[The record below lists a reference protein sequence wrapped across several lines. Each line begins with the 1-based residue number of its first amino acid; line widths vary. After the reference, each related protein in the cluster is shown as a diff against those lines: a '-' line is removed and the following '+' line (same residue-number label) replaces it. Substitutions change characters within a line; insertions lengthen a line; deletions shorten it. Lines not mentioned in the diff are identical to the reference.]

1 MLKTVDQV
9 RLQITPSLQK
19 LLNDVLLESDD
30 LRPLMFGDEIEFTTI
45 KGKPFPTEANA
56 CFNPFGE
63 QFIIFIKHLY
73 KIGSKEEY
81 AIAHELG
88 HLWLLF
94 LGLPPERITTDKDR
108 QGNWD
113 TFFGPLREIMEH
125 AVYYPLLKTEY
136 KIDLYKIGNERL
148 YDFIKSQLPTFKNE
162 SAQEKLLLILN
173 YIKYVVESDS
183 PYWQDRLHKAYSK
196 KALDVKNIA
205 DTLLPIVQEL
215 SSAKDTR
222 FFISQY
228 RKVLKI
234 LDIDF
239 GCPEEQWPKFC
250 DPNYVSEIRDVH
262 TIRN

>member
-1 MLKTVDQV
+1 MLKTVDEV
-9 RLQITPSLQK
+9 KSQITPSLQK

-30 LRPLMFGDEIEFTTI
+30 CRPLLFGDELEFIKI
-45 KGKPFPTEANA
+45 KGRPFPEGTNA
-56 CFNPFGE
+56 CFNPFEE

-73 KIGSKEEY
+73 KIGSKEEH

-88 HLWLLF
+88 HLWLLL
-94 LGLPPERITTDKDR
+94 LGLPSERITTDKDR
-108 QGNWD
+108 QGYWD

-125 AVYYPLLKTEY
+125 EVYYPLLKTEY

-148 YDFIKSQLPTFKNE
+148 FDFIKSQLPILKNE

-173 YIKYVVESDS
+173 YIKYAVESDS
-183 PYWQDRLHKAYSK
+183 TYLKDRLHKAYSK

-234 LDIDF
+234 LDTHF
-239 GCPEEQWPKFC
+239 GVSEEQWPKFC
-250 DPNYVSEIRDVH
+250 DPN
-262 TIRN
+262 